1 MMLQPMNRYLL
12 VEPIEEEKK
21 ESGVLVPED
30 YKVDNS
36 THSLVNLLRPSESS
50 SLSAGMKLIVP
61 RHMIEEINLFGEKSY
76 VVLEN
81 NVIGFFHN

>member
-21 ESGVLVPED
+21 ESGILVPED
-30 YKVDNS
+30 YKVDS
-36 THSLVNLLRPSESS
+36 SAHSLVKLLRPNESS

-61 RHMIEEINLFGEKSY
+61 RHMIEEIDLFGEKSY